1 MQGEPLKWR
10 RTDGCKHCVSWWFL
24 TRLYVFL
31 FSRVLLWSGGKD
43 GRRGRANLLWRRG
56 CESERTEAIAERQ
69 TVSIQSS
76 QRRECS
82 VPLSTHISVSIHPS
96 ATVSSAESL
105 MSVFLKRCHQARYG
119 SLKIKGKKRPAL
131 SAVNYGVWRHYCC
144 HIHTHSWAGCWL
156 VDGTVSL
163 FLALTFHSAE
173 LFDNHL
179 SADIFITRSG
189 SKSARSQR
197 TRADFVVGRVICF
210 FLR

>member
-1 MQGEPLKWR
+1 MDANIVCFGDSWR
-10 RTDGCKHCVSWWFL
+10 VCMCFCSPEYYYDQEERTDEEAEPTFSEDEAVSQKGL
-24 TRLYVFL
+24 RRSQSVKLSR
-31 FSRVLLWSGGKD
+31 SRVRKDVSVLFHWVRTLVCRYILLPQSVVL
-43 GRRGRANLLWRRG
+43 NLW
-56 CESERTEAIAERQ
+56 TAW
-69 TVSIQSS
+69 T
-76 QRRECS
+76 
-82 VPLSTHISVSIHPS
+82 
-96 ATVSSAESL
+96 L

-131 SAVNYGVWRHYCC
+131 SSVNYGVWRHYCC

-173 LFDNHL
+173 LFDDHL

-189 SKSARSQR
+189 SKSAHSQR

>member
-1 MQGEPLKWR
+1 MDANIVFP
-10 RTDGCKHCVSWWFL
+10 DASVCVSVL
-24 TRLYVFL
+24 QSTIMIRRKGRMKRPSQPSLKTRLWVRKDWGDRRASNCLDPEFAKMWVFCSTL
-31 FSRVLLWSGGKD
+31 VCRYILLPQSVVLNLWT
-43 GRRGRANLLWRRG
+43 AWTL
-56 CESERTEAIAERQ
+56 
-69 TVSIQSS
+69 
-76 QRRECS
+76 
-82 VPLSTHISVSIHPS
+82 
-96 ATVSSAESL
+96 
-105 MSVFLKRCHQARYG
+105 SVFLKRCHQARYG

-173 LFDNHL
+173 LFDDHL

-189 SKSARSQR
+189 SKSAPSQR